1 MTSITDIA
9 QGDLLKMISNMVWD
23 ELKIVVNQRVSD
35 QLDRFQKQL
44 TQPLELQNQM
54 GDVISSIEYTNN
66 LLLTWFNFNPGMD
79 TQLYLL

>member
-9 QGDLLKMISNMVWD
+9 QGDLLKMIPNMVWD

>member
-9 QGDLLKMISNMVWD
+9 QADLLKMIPNMVWD
-23 ELKIVVNQRVSD
+23 ELKVVVNQGVSD

-54 GDVISSIEYTNN
+54 GDVIASIEYTRSP
-66 LLLTWFNFNPGMD
+66 F
-79 TQLYLL
+79 Y